1 MKTLKV
7 LDVTLRDGG
16 CVNNFNFG
24 STYMEK
30 ILLAQEQAGI
40 DVIELGYIDSK
51 DGSPVGRTKYC
62 DEKVIYKNFLK
73 DKKQGITYVAMFDYG
88 RFNPA
93 NLEEKNEK
101 TIDGFRC
108 AFHKKDKNSIIDTGR
123 AIISKGYDFYI
134 QPMIT
139 LRYSDT
145 ELLELIEMVNKEIP
159 DAAGFY
165 IVDTFGEMF
174 PNDMNRMLNLIDHNL
189 LPSMTIGFHSHNNL
203 QLSYTNAMT
212 LLQFPTNRN
221 LMLDSSIM
229 GMGKGAG
236 NLNTELLLGHLNTYY
251 GKSYKIYPILEV
263 IDKVINQLKSENYW
277 GYSIEY
283 YLSSINHCTP
293 SYAKHFY
300 DKHMLPID
308 QVSELLSL
316 IGEEKKISFDQD
328 YAEKLYLEYN
338 ESKVVDDKVVVK
350 DIKKAVCGRNCLLIA
365 PGKSIKNNV
374 EKIIKCKKD
383 NDAISFGLN
392 PTIDIDY
399 DFYMITRKDIYDSSL
414 LTGKK
419 VIVPSNISKGGRGN
433 VNVLNYHNW
442 ITVEDKIYDS
452 SSVILINLLKKCEI
466 RKLLLAGFDGFSID
480 INENYYDPDLRYPVN
495 AEQVSLRNKWYKTFF
510 QELRKENME
519 IEFITSSKYE
529 D

>member
-1 MKTLKV
+1 MKNLIV
-7 LDVTLRDGG
+7 FDVTLRDGG

-30 ILLAQEQAGI
+30 ILAAQESAGV

-51 DGSPVGRTKYC
+51 DGSTIGRTKYC
-62 DEKVIYKNFLK
+62 DEKVIYNNFLK
-73 DKKQGITYVAMFDYG
+73 KKKHGITYVAMFDYG
-88 RFNPA
+88 KFDPH
-93 NLEEKNEK
+93 NLEKRNEK
-101 TIDGFRC
+101 SIDGFRC
-108 AFHKKDKNSIIDTGR
+108 AFHKKDKNSIIEIGR
-123 AIISKGYDFYI
+123 TIISKGYDFYI

-139 LRYSDT
+139 LRYSDS
-145 ELLELIEMVNKEIP
+145 ELLELIEMVNKELP
-159 DAAGFY
+159 DASGFY
-165 IVDTFGEMF
+165 IVDTFGEML
-174 PNDMNRMLNLIDHNL
+174 PNDMNRILNLVDHNL
-189 LPSMTIGFHSHNNL
+189 IQTMPIGFHSHNNL
-203 QLSYTNAMT
+203 QLSYTNAMS

-251 GKSYKIYPILEV
+251 GKNYKISPILEV

-277 GYSIEY
+277 GYSVEY

-316 IGEEKKISFDQD
+316 IKEEKKISFDKE

-338 ESKVVDDKVVVK
+338 ESKVVDDSTVVN
-350 DIKKAVCGRNCLLIA
+350 DIKNSVIGKNCLLIA
-365 PGKSIKNNV
+365 PGKSIKNSLD
-374 EKIIKCKKD
+374 KIHKCKVE
-383 NDAISFGLN
+383 NDAITFGLN
-392 PTIDIDY
+392 PTIDMEYDY
-399 DFYMITRKDIYDSSL
+399 YMITRKDVYETIL
-414 LTGKK
+414 PTGKK
-419 VIVPSNISKGGRGN
+419 IIVPSNISKGGRGN

-442 ITVEDKIYDS
+442 ISVEDKTYDS
-452 SSVILINLLKKCEI
+452 SSVILINLLKQCKVK
-466 RKLLLAGFDGFSID
+466 KLFLAGFDGFSID
-480 INENYYDPDLRYPVN
+480 INENYYDPDMRYPIN
-495 AEQVSLRNKWYKTFF
+495 TEQANSRNNWYKNYFKK
-510 QELRKENME
+510 LRDNNIE
-519 IEFITSSKYE
+519 IEFITKSKYE